1 VELISGGLGA
11 VCMTLRHGFQPLP
24 GSQTSIPPPAAAV
37 AESSGARPEKN
48 ARQKSVNKRLYNDW
62 TKRFEYLYQ

>member
-1 VELISGGLGA
+1 VHDATARFPAAAGLPDQ
-11 VCMTLRHGFQPLP
+11 H
-24 GSQTSIPPPAAAV
+24 IPPPAAAV

-62 TKRFEYLYQ
+62 TKRFEYFYQ